1 MLIAYTDISA
11 LALMIDGGRVYGS
24 VSKLFQV
31 AEPLHHNAFE
41 IKLFDSN
48 FKKPR
53 RKLAEPRLKNTGLG
67 SDKRHVFVID
77 FNYDWSLRRK
87 FFK

>member
-41 IKLFDSN
+41 IKLFE
-48 FKKPR
+48 K
-53 RKLAEPRLKNTGLG
+53 
-67 SDKRHVFVID
+67 
-77 FNYDWSLRRK
+77 YWSRE
-87 FFK
+87 